1 MNYYRALEL
10 VEELAE
16 LIEGNEYQSFFVSHL
31 LPIEFEIKRQL
42 TNSRHSAKI
51 KE

>member
-10 VEELAE
+10 VEELTD

-31 LPIEFEIKRQL
+31 LSIQYEILRQISCVKQ
-42 TNSRHSAKI
+42 NS
-51 KE
+51 

>member
-10 VEELAE
+10 VEELTD
-16 LIEGNEYQSFFVSHL
+16 LIGDNPYQDFFVSHL

-42 TNSRHSAKI
+42 TNSQHSAKI

>member
-10 VEELAE
+10 VEELTD

-31 LPIEFEIKRQL
+31 LPMEFEIKRQL
-42 TNSRHSAKI
+42 TNSQHSAKI